1 MKNLKKLLFALGT
14 ASILVTG
21 GAMTALAETNI
32 AAESDFVYTPIRV
45 YGTAQKLTDGRLHLT
60 NSSTDSIND
69 IVVTTQNSLILDA
82 VSGMPVSYEDI
93 QEGSFVYAY
102 VGPAMALSLPPIAN
116 ADIVLVNTPADYKV
130 PSYVIV
136 KSLDMH
142 EDGSA
147 TLTANDG
154 QVYDIP
160 ADCSVIPYLTRQMI
174 YVDSLTP
181 GSACLIWT
189 NSDSNT
195 ADRVMRFN
203 SNPSDHSESSESAQ
217 NTDTE
222 TLKQFGWSNQDGNWY
237 YYNAEGQLHKGRLEL
252 NGDWYYLNPDNGVM
266 ATGFIQVDGKTY
278 YMLSDGKML
287 TQPMTFTPDASGA
300 LK

>member
-116 ADIVLVNTPADYKV
+116 ADIVLVNIPADYKV

-181 GSACLIWT
+181 GSASSGRTAIPILQTASCVLTPIRLTTQSPLNLPRILILK
-189 NSDSNT
+189 
-195 ADRVMRFN
+195 
-203 SNPSDHSESSESAQ
+203 PLSS
-217 NTDTE
+217 
-222 TLKQFGWSNQDGNWY
+222 
-237 YYNAEGQLHKGRLEL
+237 
-252 NGDWYYLNPDNGVM
+252 
-266 ATGFIQVDGKTY
+266 
-278 YMLSDGKML
+278 SDGPTRMETGTTTTL
-287 TQPMTFTPDASGA
+287 RDSFTKAGWN
-300 LK
+300 